1 MKLKDYCIK
10 ERKEY
15 LLTEWDDEKNLPF
28 TPETISHTSSLPV
41 WWKCE
46 KGHSWQTQLRSRS
59 TTLTKCPK
67 YRDAKLNKSRKLK
80 AKELA
85 RRLKT
90 EYVKVMD
97 TYKVAFET
105 LAEGCETQEDATI
118 NAGSQKLEE
127 AVGLLDE
134 YNKALE
140 TIAIEYD
147 LEVEY

>member
-67 YRDAKLNKSRKLK
+67 CREIEMAEKRKRRMEMFK
-80 AKELA
+80 ERFVAKE
-85 RRLKT
+85 KHP
-90 EYVKVMD
+90 KP
-97 TYKVAFET
+97 
-105 LAEGCETQEDATI
+105 
-118 NAGSQKLEE
+118 
-127 AVGLLDE
+127 
-134 YNKALE
+134 
-140 TIAIEYD
+140 
-147 LEVEY
+147 